1 MHPQANDSSHP
12 EERKRGRFSPGR
24 LAVFPLVISGLFL
37 VSCATTQ
44 PSPPQSGPVVRS
56 PVPMTPIPPP
66 TPGDAPEA
74 PTGSL
79 WAAGGSGSLFQD
91 LKARKVGDIV
101 TITVSEEAK
110 GSKEAT
116 TKALRSKDLSG
127 TFTFGGAGLTSGGGT
142 GAAGGGGVPGATF
155 GPYSGQFGTGF
166 TAAGATTRS
175 DSMTAYMTATV
186 VDVLPGGNLL
196 IRGSRW
202 TKVNDEMQQ
211 IVLEGIIR
219 PNDIT
224 RHNTVL
230 SQNIAEAKIFFVG
243 KGPVTQHQKPGWAF
257 QLLDLISPF

>member
-1 MHPQANDSSHP
+1 MKSKG
-12 EERKRGRFSPGR
+12 RKICPSRTNEPGKFTR
-24 LAVFPLVISGLFL
+24 NGFTWAPLLVFALFL
-37 VSCATTQ
+37 VSCATTK
-44 PSPPQSGPVVRS
+44 PTPVSPARVVS
-56 PVPMTPIPPP
+56 PVPLKPIPAPD
-66 TPGDAPEA
+66 PGDAPEV

-79 WAAGGSGSLFQD
+79 WSASSGSLFQD
-91 LKARKVGDIV
+91 LKARKVGDVV

-110 GSKEAT
+110 GSKEAST
-116 TKALRSKDLSG
+116 TTSRSKDLSG
-127 TFTFGGAGLTSGGGT
+127 TFNFAGAGLTPRGGSSS
-142 GAAGGGGVPGATF
+142 GGGGVPGATF

-166 TAAGATTRS
+166 TSNGATARS

-186 VDVLPGGNLL
+186 VDILPGGNLF

-211 IVLEGIIR
+211 IVLEGVIR
-219 PNDIT
+219 PTDIT
-224 RHNTVL
+224 RNNTVL